1 PRRTPKSRARNTS
14 RRTRAG
20 RVRRTFRNRRKE
32 ILMNTPLKIAAVL
45 IATGALGA
53 CGHMSRADEGTAIG
67 AVGGAA
73 VGNAVTGG
81 SALGTVAGAV
91 GGGVLGHEIGEDR
104 DRRRR

>member
-1 PRRTPKSRARNTS
+1 MK
-14 RRTRAG
+14 
-20 RVRRTFRNRRKE
+20 
-32 ILMNTPLKIAAVL
+32 LLKIAAILV
-45 IATGALGA
+45 ASAGLGA
-53 CGHMSRADEGTAIG
+53 CGGRWTSADTGTAVG

-81 SALGTVAGAV
+81 STLGTAAGAI